1 MAPFA
6 ATLPEG
12 SSMSC
17 AKSLDLAKEKGKTAV
32 LEAALRAA
40 GIDPNNISGFAK
52 RSGSLE
58 EKSESEEES
67 ATKAKSRGPTARRG
81 VQFQKLPDEK

>member
-1 MAPFA
+1 MQLHEPSLGWNPRNQIRHPHGYHF
-6 ATLPEG
+6 
-12 SSMSC
+12 
-17 AKSLDLAKEKGKTAV
+17 KSLDLAKEKGKTAV

-67 ATKAKSRGPTARRG
+67 ATKVK
-81 VQFQKLPDEK
+81 